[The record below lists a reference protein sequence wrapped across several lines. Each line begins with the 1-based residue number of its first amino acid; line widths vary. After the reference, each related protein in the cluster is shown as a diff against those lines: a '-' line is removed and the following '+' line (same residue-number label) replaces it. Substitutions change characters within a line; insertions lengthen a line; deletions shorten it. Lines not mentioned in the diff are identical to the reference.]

1 MGSIKYQTVT
11 FISRHTA
18 MPGGAGRAITAM
30 DSSFA
35 VSAGEALVVSI
46 GEMTKSSTNKLRDIS
61 RKVTLARLLDDGS
74 NNHANHINTN
84 NTNNDKENGT
94 HTTNAAGQ
102 TAALSE
108 RSSNSSN
115 VGRTTTLRTNHGAVE
130 ALRDL
135 RDLSS
140 IVSEIE
146 RRAAT
151 LRDAIDTHRRDN
163 EARREMSKTTR
174 RQTAQLAATVL
185 ALPEHLPHAA
195 PQPATAATAAPAA
208 ATGADRTAPAA
219 DSGPETRSRGNTAA
233 AGAEAGRVATSDSPE
248 VPVLELVTV
257 GELEGVP
264 RSTRA
269 RLTIEQVN
277 GAVAEIQKAVER
289 RCVGCLYAAV
299 ACPSNTSAV
308 HVENH

>member
-1 MGSIKYQTVT
+1 
-11 FISRHTA
+11 
-18 MPGGAGRAITAM
+18 M

-35 VSAGEALVVSI
+35 VSVGEALVSSI
-46 GEMTKSSTNKLRDIS
+46 GDMTQSSTNKLRGIS
-61 RKVTLARLLDDGS
+61 RKVTLARLLDDRAS
-74 NNHANHINTN
+74 NTSNTEN
-84 NTNNDKENGT
+84 AAEDKENGT
-94 HTTNAAGQ
+94 HNIKAAGQ
-102 TAALSE
+102 HAGLSE
-108 RSSNSSN
+108 RSNNNGSNI
-115 VGRTTTLRTNHGAVE
+115 GRTTLRTNHGADE

-163 EARREMSKTTR
+163 EARRGMSETTR
-174 RQTAQLAATVL
+174 QQTAQLAATLL
-185 ALPEHLPHAA
+185 ALPAHLPHPA
-195 PQPATAATAAPAA
+195 PQPGTVTAASAA
-208 ATGADRTAPAA
+208 ATGADRTAASAA
-219 DSGPETRSRGNTAA
+219 DSGPVARSRGNTAA
-233 AGAEAGRVATSDSPE
+233 AGAEAGRVATSDLPE

-289 RCVGCLYAAV
+289 RCVGNFSVCDNGRAACV
-299 ACPSNTSAV
+299 RRQRSLQQFCCKRGIRSRRAYLLR
-308 HVENH
+308 